1 MKTNTEKSKN
11 ISDSTTDLTIEK
23 EKIEIVKKN
32 KFLGSLV
39 PNSSDDIKRRIA
51 FNNSAFGRLKKCVW
65 SRRDISLKLKL
76 RLYSALIS
84 PIATYRSKMGSLTQ
98 LDTKKLNVCENNCL
112 RAILNIRL
120 QYHVS
125 IDEIRKSAKQQNNI
139 ENIIRKRH
147 LTWFGHICHLSD
159 ESFQKRMMKEDLN

>member
-1 MKTNTEKSKN
+1 
-11 ISDSTTDLTIEK
+11 
-23 EKIEIVKKN
+23 
-32 KFLGSLV
+32 
-39 PNSSDDIKRRIA
+39 
-51 FNNSAFGRLKKCVW
+51 
-65 SRRDISLKLKL
+65 
-76 RLYSALIS
+76 
-84 PIATYRSKMGSLTQ
+84 MGSLTQ